1 MKNIPSYLSTEKEIQ
16 NEIKT
21 KKRKY
26 ETQSMSAKEEQQFLR
41 EIDILEKAIP
51 DIQKIQEIDP

>member
-1 MKNIPSYLSTEKEIQ
+1 LNEKIRELEDARKQFMKNIQSYLSTEKEIQ

-26 ETQSMSAKEEQQFLR
+26 ETQSMSAKEE
-41 EIDILEKAIP
+41 
-51 DIQKIQEIDP
+51 